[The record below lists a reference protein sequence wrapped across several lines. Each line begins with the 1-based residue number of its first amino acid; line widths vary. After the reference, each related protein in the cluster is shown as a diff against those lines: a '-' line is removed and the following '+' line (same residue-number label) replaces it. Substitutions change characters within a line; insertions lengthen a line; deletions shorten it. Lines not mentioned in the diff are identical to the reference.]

1 MFGLSFQI
9 WGTFLNIAKDSIC
22 TCFHHLFNNCLD
34 FTISSLLIHGPKSKI
49 LYTDLFF
56 FTFIVNCEKYIPEE
70 FFLCSHLYIVRACLA
85 VPLCLNGCYIMVL
98 EFGCCVPES
107 GENNLV
113 LLKDNFGKEFVRFIS
128 HCERKWS
135 VV

>member
-1 MFGLSFQI
+1 M
-9 WGTFLNIAKDSIC
+9 FLNIAKDSIC

-34 FTISSLLIHGPKSKI
+34 FTISSLLIHDPKSK
-49 LYTDLFF
+49 LFCTWTCF
-56 FTFIVNCEKYIPEE
+56 FTFIVNYEKYIPEA
-70 FFLCSHLYIVRACLA
+70 FFLWSHLYIVRACLA
-85 VPLCLNGCYIMVL
+85 VPLCLDGCYIMVL

-113 LLKDNFGKEFVRFIS
+113 LLKNSFGKEFVRFIS